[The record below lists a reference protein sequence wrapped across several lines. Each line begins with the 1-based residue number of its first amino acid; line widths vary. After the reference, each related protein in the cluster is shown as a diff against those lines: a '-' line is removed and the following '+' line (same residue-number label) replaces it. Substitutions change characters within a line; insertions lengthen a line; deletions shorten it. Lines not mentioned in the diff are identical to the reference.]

1 MGIGNEAG
9 EPWSPAWVSQIPRRM
24 EKVQE
29 GEIPE
34 AKLHLLHKRKG
45 EEGCRCVCA

>member
-9 EPWSPAWVSQIPRRM
+9 EPWSPAWVSQAPRRM

-34 AKLHLLHKRKG
+34 AKFHLLHNRRERRSAG
-45 EEGCRCVCA
+45 VCA